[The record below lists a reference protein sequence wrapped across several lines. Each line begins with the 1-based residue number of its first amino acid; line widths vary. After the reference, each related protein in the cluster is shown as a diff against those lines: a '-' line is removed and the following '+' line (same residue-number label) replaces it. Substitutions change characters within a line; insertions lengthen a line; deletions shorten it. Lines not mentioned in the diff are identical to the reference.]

1 MEHQKNFEDAL
12 YGVGQ
17 RVKEIL
23 LKTPI
28 KIKQG
33 AEEIRL
39 RKGLPLALTVSG
51 DTVFVNR
58 NGEVN
63 FSISDKLYIVN
74 SEDIAES
81 FNSLTGDSVYAHEDE
96 LKNGFII
103 MKNGCRAGVCG
114 SFSADGF
121 LSEVTSINI
130 RVSHEVLG
138 CADEILR
145 SYNGRGLL
153 IAGPAGCGKTT
164 VLRDTVRQLSRG
176 ICGKF
181 YRVCVIDSRG
191 EIYGYGKS
199 DLGKNTDVIHIDDK
213 AKGIEIALRTMCPEV
228 IAFDEIAN
236 TAELK
241 RVKESFFSGVDII
254 TTAHIGSKEE
264 LMSRNVTADLI
275 KNKIVSTVAILP
287 RLHGGRTEIYSAGE
301 LI

>member
-12 YGVGQ
+12 YGVGN

-23 LKTPI
+23 LKIPI
-28 KIKQG
+28 KVKQS

-39 RKGLPLALTVSG
+39 REGLPLALTLSG

-58 NGEVN
+58 NGEVS
-63 FSISDKLYIVN
+63 FDLTDSFYIVDR
-74 SEDIAES
+74 EDINEC
-81 FNSLTGDSVYAHEDE
+81 FENLTGGSVYAHEDE

-114 SFSADGF
+114 NFSAEGF
-121 LSEVTSINI
+121 LSEVTSVNI
-130 RVSHEVLG
+130 RISREIIG
-138 CADEILR
+138 CANEILR
-145 SYNGRGLL
+145 NYNGRGLL

-164 VLRDTVRQLSRG
+164 ILRDTVRQLSHG

-181 YRVCVIDSRG
+181 YRACVIDSRG
-191 EIYGYGKS
+191 EISGENADIGKS
-199 DLGKNTDVIHIDDK
+199 TDVIHIDDK
-213 AKGIEIALRTMCPEV
+213 AKGIEIALRTMFPEV

-236 TAELK
+236 TEELK

-254 TTAHIGSKEE
+254 TTAHIGNKEE

-275 KNKIVSTVAILP
+275 KNKIVSTVAVLP
-287 RLHGGRTEIYSAGE
+287 RLHGDKIEIYSACE
-301 LI
+301 LL